1 MRYVKEVDHKEKPA
15 PTTGRITTDAVAP
28 LESRLV
34 INYILGGP
42 LDDQY

>member
-1 MRYVKEVDHKEKPA
+1 MRYVKEVDRKEEPA

-28 LESRLV
+28 PKSRPA

-42 LDDQY
+42 LDD